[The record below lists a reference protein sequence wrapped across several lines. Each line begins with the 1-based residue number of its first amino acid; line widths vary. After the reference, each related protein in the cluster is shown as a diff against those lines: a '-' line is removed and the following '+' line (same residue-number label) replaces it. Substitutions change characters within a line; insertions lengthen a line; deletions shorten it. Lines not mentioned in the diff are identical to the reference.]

1 MSGISTIGVS
11 ATCADD
17 GVTNSRACWLE
28 DPWTGNLRVT
38 SLVLEG
44 LRFLPTKMSSRDGA
58 LWPIRGFSDGGAC
71 AINRPL
77 LLIVGGGTLG
87 ACQIVFKNLV
97 EKRMGLTAKRLK
109 RHIPHFQAL
118 GNRHQ
123 SFYSSCLPISRTDV
137 LAIPTTNA

>member
-1 MSGISTIGVS
+1 
-11 ATCADD
+11 
-17 GVTNSRACWLE
+17 
-28 DPWTGNLRVT
+28 
-38 SLVLEG
+38 
-44 LRFLPTKMSSRDGA
+44 MSSRDGA

-97 EKRMGLTAKRLK
+97 EKRMGLAAKGLK
-109 RHIPHFQAL
+109 RRVPHFQAL

-123 SFYSSCLPISRTDV
+123 SFCSSCLPIGRTNV
-137 LAIPTTNA
+137 LATLTTNASRGEM